1 MYFVLHHITKHIMK
15 HIMPGRSTVSDAE
28 LDYLVTVVTTRA
40 LLYEDLLFPLL
51 LANNLEVGGGYYFG
65 TMQMQIFCSPKIFHL
80 MTLASNDD
88 LC

>member
-1 MYFVLHHITKHIMK
+1 MYFALQHIMK
-15 HIMPGRSTVSDAE
+15 HIMSGRSTVSDAE
-28 LDYLVTVVTTRA
+28 LDYLVTVVTARA
-40 LLYEDLLFPLL
+40 LLCKDLLFPLL